1 MQLTVFFDFLCPY
14 AWRASRWLDQV
25 VVQRP
30 TLSIT
35 WRYFSLEQVNAP
47 ADANWYVWDQ
57 PDDYTGLREGWSS
70 YRGLHAFWA
79 AEAVRRQGEAQFN
92 RFRTALYDARHE
104 RNVNVAARDSVAEIA
119 ATCDV
124 DMARYTHDVHDRSL
138 LEVLKRDHE
147 YAKATYD
154 CFGVPTLCF
163 DDKNAVYV
171 KLSEIV
177 TAENVLPLFDDV
189 AHMFVNRPYVAELK
203 RPNP

>member
-25 VVQRP
+25 IVQRP
-30 TLSIT
+30 TVSIT

-79 AEAVRRQGEAQFN
+79 AEAVRRQGEAEFN

-104 RNVNVAARDSVAEIA
+104 RNVDVASRDSVAEIA

-124 DMARYTHDVHDRSL
+124 DMALFSHDVHDRSL

-147 YAKATYD
+147 YAKTTYD

>member
-1 MQLTVFFDFLCPY
+1 MQLTVFFDFLCPF

-30 TLSIT
+30 SVSIT

-47 ADANWYVWDQ
+47 ADSGWFVWDQ
-57 PDDYTGLREGWSS
+57 PDDYTGLRDGWSS

-79 AEAVRRQGEAQFN
+79 AEAVRRQGEDKFN

-104 RNVNVAARDSVAEIA
+104 RKVDVAARSAVAEVA
-119 ATCDV
+119 ATCGI
-124 DMARYTHDVHDRSL
+124 DMQTFSRDVHDRSL

-189 AHMFVNRPYVAELK
+189 AFTFVKRPYVVELK